1 MSDKMHYRDRVDVR
15 FDDRFRFNRHREGA
29 EKNGRE
35 NCVEH
40 AGGEISILNHMC
52 TSRSSSECVYYVTRA
67 RVSTIEERKENTLKS
82 VSSFEEFSN
91 SKSSFQNNTL
101 CLLINTTDRRRRESE
116 RERVSCLAFLSY
128 RLEDLPFAL
137 LMLLVAMMVVLESK
151 RTRRRNPFFAR

>member
-67 RVSTIEERKENTLKS
+67 RVSTIEERKENTLECFFLWGIFQ
-82 VSSFEEFSN
+82 FEIF
-91 SKSSFQNNTL
+91 
-101 CLLINTTDRRRRESE
+101 ISE
-116 RERVSCLAFLSY
+116 HNEH
-128 RLEDLPFAL
+128 FAY
-137 LMLLVAMMVVLESK
+137 
-151 RTRRRNPFFAR
+151 

>member
-29 EKNGRE
+29 EKKRRE

-40 AGGEISILNHMC
+40 AGGEISILNHIC

-101 CLLINTTDRRRRESE
+101 CLLNATDRRRRESE
-116 RERVSCLAFLSY
+116 
-128 RLEDLPFAL
+128 
-137 LMLLVAMMVVLESK
+137 
-151 RTRRRNPFFAR
+151 

>member
-1 MSDKMHYRDRVDVR
+1 MHYRDRVDVR

-128 RLEDLPFAL
+128 RLDLLFAL
-137 LMLLVAMMVVLESK
+137 LILLVAMVII
-151 RTRRRNPFFAR
+151 TRRRNPFFAR